1 MSLDLFLGVTKKN
14 WARGGS
20 EAILPTLKSVVAT
33 PSRLSPPLTAAE
45 KKRVGEI
52 TVVRTR
58 AESGDPAARK
68 EWRKIS
74 TAVVGLRVR
83 ARGGDPRAMR
93 ACQVLEETGLF
104 GRAQKVTVSGAGRGG
119 LLASTAAAQLR
130 SRQAA
135 TPPQYQA
142 PDDTSGSEVERL
154 LGEFVGDEARTA
166 REAGEAEQEACARV
180 QGAYSL
186 LGGWGGRRGRG
197 QRRLRRLEERSARG
211 DVNATAKL
219 QRVTARLTQRAQAGD
234 PRAAALLQQVQ
245 SQTVQSQTA
254 QSQTAQQAL
263 ASQPQ
268 FSINPA
274 TGTPY
279 ASPYSQ
285 PAVVPGTP
293 YASPYS
299 QPVPGPGVPATGPGA
314 PWSPPPVTQAVA
326 QLTAQPL
333 ASVNYPA
340 PQYSDDDSFG
350 AEKRN
355 TGEVDDY

>member
-1 MSLDLFLGVTKKN
+1 M
-14 WARGGS
+14 
-20 EAILPTLKSVVAT
+20 
-33 PSRLSPPLTAAE
+33 
-45 KKRVGEI
+45 
-52 TVVRTR
+52 
-58 AESGDPAARK
+58 
-68 EWRKIS
+68 
-74 TAVVGLRVR
+74 
-83 ARGGDPRAMR
+83 
-93 ACQVLEETGLF
+93 
-104 GRAQKVTVSGAGRGG
+104 
-119 LLASTAAAQLR
+119 
-130 SRQAA
+130 
-135 TPPQYQA
+135 
-142 PDDTSGSEVERL
+142 
-154 LGEFVGDEARTA
+154 
-166 REAGEAEQEACARV
+166 
-180 QGAYSL
+180 
-186 LGGWGGRRGRG
+186 
-197 QRRLRRLEERSARG
+197 
-211 DVNATAKL
+211 NATAKL

-285 PAVVPGTP
+285 P
-293 YASPYS
+293 
-299 QPVPGPGVPATGPGA
+299 VPGPGVPATGPGA